1 MVGAICQGS
10 LQTNNGIAC
19 QHAALYTFL
28 QALFNRRE
36 ILLGNGAA
44 EDFFFKDNRCCGII
58 AGLKFHHNV
67 TKLTMTAGLLFIT
80 TANGCFCLDGFSVRD
95 DGVCQIN
102 LNLIFCFQ
110 LLHHNIQLL
119 FANAINQRLF
129 GFGVYFH
136 LNRGV
141 FLTNLC
147 QGCGKLILI
156 ALALRFDC
164 HAKHG
169 ARQRN
174 LGNDNICILQGK
186 GILCGGVGKLCQC
199 ADITGVQLIHLNLLL
214 PTHNIQTSN
223 LFDGILFFIIDTHGS
238 IQLTCHHAEQVQ
250 AADIGVGNGFE
261 YIRREAFVIGGAINN
276 VLPVMEGMEVCLCFD
291 CRKGEANDCVH
302 QKLNAIA
309 QCCGTAHNGCNAV
322 VCDTNLQTVI
332 DFLFGQ
338 FLIIEEFFH
347 QLFTGFCRY
356 LNQHGAQNLNLI
368 LFILRHFAF
377 FQLAVYLLS
386 GISLNQIDKA
396 DEVAVFIIKGNLQG
410 GNGFA
415 EVFTQIS
422 QCFFKVCIFIIH
434 LVNENDTGQVHFF
447 AVFPCL
453 FRTDLY
459 AGFCGNHNQPCIRY
473 VHCQLYLGCK
483 VKVTGSIQEV
493 NLCILPFNGNYRCID
508 RNLTAN
514 FFCFIVGHSV
524 SIFHLAESLRCT
536 GIIQRCFGI
545 CGFTGTAVAQKNY
558 VSHSV
563 RCIIFHRIFPP
574 IGLFLNGF
582 VSVKG
587 LINVYSAQNMYNLYI
602 TLNSTII

>member
-1 MVGAICQGS
+1 
-10 LQTNNGIAC
+10 
-19 QHAALYTFL
+19 
-28 QALFNRRE
+28 
-36 ILLGNGAA
+36 
-44 EDFFFKDNRCCGII
+44 
-58 AGLKFHHNV
+58 
-67 TKLTMTAGLLFIT
+67 MTAGLLFIT
-80 TANGCFCLDGFSVRD
+80 TANGRFCLDGFSVRD

-156 ALALRFDC
+156 ALALRLDC

-169 ARQRN
+169 AGQRN

-199 ADITGVQLIHLNLLL
+199 ADITGVQLVYLNLLL
-214 PTHNIQTSN
+214 PAHHEDTTY
-223 LFDGILFFIIDTHGS
+223 LFDGILFFIIDTHGG

-250 AADIGVGNGFE
+250 ATDIGVGNGFE

-276 VLPVMEGMEVCLCFD
+276 FLPVMEGMEVCLCFD
-291 CRKGEANDCVH
+291 CRKGETNDCVH
-302 QKLNAIA
+302 QELNAIA
-309 QCCGTAHNGCNAV
+309 QCCRTAHNGCNAM

-338 FLIIEEFFH
+338 LFIIEEFFH

-386 GISLNQIDKA
+386 GISLNQKLPFSSLKGICRGATALPKFLRKSA
-396 DEVAVFIIKGNLQG
+396 SVFSKSAFSSSIWLMKMIRGRCISSQYSHAFSVPTSTPD
-410 GNGFA
+410 FA
-415 EVFTQIS
+415 E
-422 QCFFKVCIFIIH
+422 
-434 LVNENDTGQVHFF
+434 
-447 AVFPCL
+447 
-453 FRTDLY
+453 
-459 AGFCGNHNQPCIRY
+459 
-473 VHCQLYLGCK
+473 
-483 VKVTGSIQEV
+483 
-493 NLCILPFNGNYRCID
+493 
-508 RNLTAN
+508 
-514 FFCFIVGHSV
+514 
-524 SIFHLAESLRCT
+524 
-536 GIIQRCFGI
+536 
-545 CGFTGTAVAQKNY
+545 
-558 VSHSV
+558 
-563 RCIIFHRIFPP
+563 
-574 IGLFLNGF
+574 
-582 VSVKG
+582 
-587 LINVYSAQNMYNLYI
+587 
-602 TLNSTII
+602 TIISPVSATFIASFTSAAKSK